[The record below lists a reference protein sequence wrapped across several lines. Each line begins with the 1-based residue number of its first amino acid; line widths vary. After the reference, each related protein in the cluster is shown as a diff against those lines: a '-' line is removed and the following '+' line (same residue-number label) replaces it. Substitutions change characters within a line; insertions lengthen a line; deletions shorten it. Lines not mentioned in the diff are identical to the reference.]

1 MGCEQSVPVD
11 SGHRKPI
18 QGVGQTERLVGRAE
32 RLTKGRNVNNSD
44 SKRVL
49 HPTSSM
55 VGKPDSTS
63 STASSQG
70 SSMFVTHLPKLDPTG
85 RLLPEEVVRRTNGSI
100 VTHTIVL
107 GTAENPLQVEYAHW
121 TQRGYYP
128 DDPHKENQDEFSIT
142 TSFAGEHSGA
152 MLGVYDG
159 HGKHGHDCAS
169 FVKKKLPSI
178 VGKYVR
184 QARVKKYQTVLKKQG
199 KAQVKLFDP
208 LEWPYLD
215 AAEYKACCEKAFL
228 ECNDSLRNTD
238 VVDAKMSGTTA
249 ITAHFHGKLMTICNV
264 GDSRAV
270 LGHRVDEDIA
280 TRYNRKIGS
289 TPSEEEKKEVAFEA
303 LDGENQ
309 QTSSAFPS
317 GKVFPENGKL
327 LAIPLSRDQ
336 TPYRKDERERVKKL
350 GAAVL
355 SIDQMEGVEEIHE
368 NWGDMVLGEDV
379 DIHGDPPRVWV
390 EGKDYPG
397 TAFTRSLG
405 DSLAEGIGVTAQP
418 EMLTRELTMNDHILI
433 IASDGIFEFIR
444 NQHAI
449 DLCASC
455 RNPVEACERLV
466 KAAYDQ
472 WLTYENRTDDIT
484 VIVCFL
490 TTDKL
495 PPTDGSEGTTED
507 LVILAKSM
515 YGNKPIRKMRGKSD
529 NLTVSQYASTQV
541 AMTLSKEDIGEKN
554 HQLAPQ

>member
-1 MGCEQSVPVD
+1 
-11 SGHRKPI
+11 
-18 QGVGQTERLVGRAE
+18 
-32 RLTKGRNVNNSD
+32 
-44 SKRVL
+44 
-49 HPTSSM
+49 
-55 VGKPDSTS
+55 
-63 STASSQG
+63 
-70 SSMFVTHLPKLDPTG
+70 
-85 RLLPEEVVRRTNGSI
+85 
-100 VTHTIVL
+100 
-107 GTAENPLQVEYAHW
+107 YAHW

-178 VGKYVR
+178 VGKY
-184 QARVKKYQTVLKKQG
+184 
-199 KAQVKLFDP
+199 
-208 LEWPYLD
+208 WPYLD

-238 VVDAKMSGTTA
+238 AVDAKMSGTTA

-270 LGHRVDEDIA
+270 L
-280 TRYNRKIGS
+280 
-289 TPSEEEKKEVAFEA
+289 
-303 LDGENQ
+303 
-309 QTSSAFPS
+309 
-317 GKVFPENGKL
+317 VFPENGKL

-484 VIVCFL
+484 VIV
-490 TTDKL
+490 
-495 PPTDGSEGTTED
+495 
-507 LVILAKSM
+507 
-515 YGNKPIRKMRGKSD
+515 
-529 NLTVSQYASTQV
+529 
-541 AMTLSKEDIGEKN
+541 
-554 HQLAPQ
+554 